1 MSTESTPLPAN
12 PSLAQLQK
20 RAKERVRELRA
31 AGKPNATLADA
42 QFAIAHEHGFET
54 WAKLKHHIQAL
65 RPEGIELYERL
76 ANNLAKAYSSG
87 DETAVRAINAH
98 YGTAFPTDF
107 HNPVKAQQCLPA
119 WYSSETREPA
129 LAVADARQMVAH
141 AYGFEDWAKFAGSLT
156 QHNADPG
163 RAPAFV
169 ATHPRFYTIDW
180 EDDRLSA
187 RGPQTRRDWEEIF
200 ATIEENG
207 ISKVRAGGI
216 TDDSIKGLARLQCVT
231 HLDVSG
237 SKGLTDDGAQNLAQM
252 AQLIELEIGGRHTM
266 LTDRAFAPLR
276 HFPLLQSLKACWT
289 RGFDDTAAAHLAR
302 CEQLVTVS
310 ALGSAA
316 GDSLIRALVGK
327 TELRF
332 LETGSG
338 VTDAGLSSLRGIPV
352 FGRWLGGEVRAGLMG
367 AREVPNQLTIDG
379 PFTDQG
385 LASLA
390 GLDGVAALSFFWHSK
405 AFTAAGL
412 EPLRRMGHLEFLG
425 IWGDQCSDEAMHQ
438 ISAIPRLRQLQAQG
452 AVAGDVGWRALARS
466 QTLEYIW
473 GRECPN
479 FRSPGFLAIAE
490 MSRLRG
496 MGIGCAQ
503 VDDEVLAL
511 LPRFRQLRDL
521 VSIGVSDAGFR
532 HVGRCE
538 NLESLYCMY
547 CRDTGDAATEHLAGL
562 QKLRT
567 YYAGMT
573 QITDRSLEIL
583 GRMDCLE
590 KLEFWQCM
598 GITDAGMAQLAR
610 LPHLRHM
617 EVHNCPSVSQKIRQ
631 LFREPTRVLYTG

>member
-1 MSTESTPLPAN
+1 VQRQPGS
-12 PSLAQLQK
+12 
-20 RAKERVRELRA
+20 RACV
-31 AGKPNATLADA
+31 
-42 QFAIAHEHGFET
+42 
-54 WAKLKHHIQAL
+54 
-65 RPEGIELYERL
+65 
-76 ANNLAKAYSSG
+76 
-87 DETAVRAINAH
+87 
-98 YGTAFPTDF
+98 
-107 HNPVKAQQCLPA
+107 
-119 WYSSETREPA
+119 
-129 LAVADARQMVAH
+129 
-141 AYGFEDWAKFAGSLT
+141 
-156 QHNADPG
+156 
-163 RAPAFV
+163 V
-169 ATHPRFYTIDW
+169 ATHPPFYAIDW

-187 RGPQTRRDWEEIF
+187 RGPQTRKDWEEIF
-200 ATIEENG
+200 ATIEEYG

-216 TDDSIKGLARLQCVT
+216 TDDSIKGLTRLECIT

-252 AQLIELEIGGRHTM
+252 AQLVELEIGGQHTM
-266 LTDRAFAPLR
+266 LTERAFGPLR
-276 HFPLLQSLKACWT
+276 QFLRLQSLKACWT
-289 RGFDDTAAAHLAR
+289 PGFDDTAAAHLAT
-302 CEQLVTVS
+302 CEHLITVN

-316 GDSLIRALVGK
+316 GDRLIRALTGK

-338 VTDAGLSSLRGIPV
+338 VTDAGLSSLRDIPT
-352 FGRWLGGEVRAGLMG
+352 FGRWLGGDVRAGLMG

-379 PFTDQG
+379 PFTNQG

-412 EPLRRMGHLEFLG
+412 EPLRRMGNLEFLG

-438 ISAIPRLRQLQAQG
+438 ISALPRLRQLQAQG
-452 AVAGDVGWRALARS
+452 AVAGDAGWRALARS
-466 QTLEYIW
+466 QTVEHVW

-479 FRSPGFLAIAE
+479 FRSSGFLALAE
-490 MSRLRG
+490 MPRLRG
-496 MGIGCAQ
+496 LGISCAQ
-503 VDDEVLAL
+503 VDDEALAL

-562 QKLRT
+562 QKIRT

-583 GRMDCLE
+583 GRIDCLE

-598 GITDAGMAQLAR
+598 GITDAGIAQLAR

-617 EVHNCPSVSQKIRQ
+617 EVHNCPRVSQNIRQ